1 MNRNKCRIILDI
13 TETFSFT
20 KTASR
25 LGYTQSAVSQA
36 VRSAE
41 SMLGIKLF
49 SRNRS
54 SVSLTP
60 EGRELVP
67 FFKNICAAY
76 DNLFDNAKSIKN
88 IDGGNISIGC
98 PASFS
103 AFCLPKLI
111 SGFCENYPNV
121 TYELTCGGASA
132 LIEAVEK
139 GCLDF
144 AIIYGKA
151 PGELYSIKLTDFV
164 PVTVFA
170 SSCDFKTHRGISAS
184 RDEIPYASFDGND
197 ELHLLSSRMA
207 SAEKPV
213 VPKISVPDIGQLLP
227 LIRLGVAAGVL
238 PDFAAEE
245 LACQYPEILFKK
257 EETGIFKIPVHVIFK
272 SFNEISRTG
281 KCFLDLLANVYCGS

>member
-41 SMLGIKLF
+41 SMLGIELF

-98 PASFS
+98 PASP
-103 AFCLPKLI
+103 A
-111 SGFCENYPNV
+111 YPP
-121 TYELTCGGASA
+121 GGRRRR
-132 LIEAVEK
+132 
-139 GCLDF
+139 
-144 AIIYGKA
+144 
-151 PGELYSIKLTDFV
+151 
-164 PVTVFA
+164 
-170 SSCDFKTHRGISAS
+170 SS
-184 RDEIPYASFDGND
+184 
-197 ELHLLSSRMA
+197 
-207 SAEKPV
+207 
-213 VPKISVPDIGQLLP
+213 
-227 LIRLGVAAGVL
+227 
-238 PDFAAEE
+238 
-245 LACQYPEILFKK
+245 
-257 EETGIFKIPVHVIFK
+257 
-272 SFNEISRTG
+272 
-281 KCFLDLLANVYCGS
+281 